1 VVRVDQFF
9 DRPPFGTM
17 QLAYQQGTAEF
28 GERSAQGHTVFCK
41 VTAVF

>member
-17 QLAYQQGTAEF
+17 QLAHQQGTAEF
-28 GERSAQGHTVFCK
+28 GERSAQGHGGFLSP
-41 VTAVF
+41 